1 MSYESLFLK
10 NLVGEALSKPS
21 KPPFE
26 GFEGTH
32 TGGIPA
38 SEWPAVLETWLRR
51 SAWAVI
57 CFPSVEEAEQCF
69 ADLEGFLPPGRV
81 TQVEG
86 GATVQFDF
94 RKHQPGN

>member
-10 NLVGEALSKPS
+10 NLVGGVLPKPT
-21 KPPFE
+21 KP
-26 GFEGTH
+26 GFGSFDSAH
-32 TGGIPA
+32 AGDVPA
-38 SEWPAVLETWLRR
+38 SECHDALELWLRR
-51 SAWAVI
+51 CSWAVF
-57 CFPSVEEAEQCF
+57 CFPSSAQAEQCA

-94 RKHQPGN
+94 RKHQPRN

>member
-1 MSYESLFLK
+1 MSILK
-10 NLVGEALSKPS
+10 QFIRVVPDPS
-21 KPPFE
+21 PDDEDSVPDPPKNPPE
-26 GFEGTH
+26 
-32 TGGIPA
+32 A

-57 CFPSVEEAEQCF
+57 CFPSVEEAEQCS

>member
-1 MSYESLFLK
+1 MSYESLLLK
-10 NLVGEALSKPS
+10 NLVGGVLPKPT
-21 KPPFE
+21 KP
-26 GFEGTH
+26 GFGSFDSAH
-32 TGGIPA
+32 AGDVPA
-38 SEWPAVLETWLRR
+38 SECPDALELWLRR

-57 CFPSVEEAEQCF
+57 CFPSVEEAEQCS

-94 RKHQPGN
+94 RKHQPRN